1 MSLPSFEEFSAAA
14 RARGF
19 DEVLVREW
27 QAGHATPEHEH
38 PFDVT
43 ALVVRGEF
51 WLSVGGE
58 VRHLKPGDTFEV
70 KRGTR
75 HAERYG
81 ADGATFWT
89 GRAN

>member
-14 RARGF
+14 RARGYP
-19 DEVLVREW
+19 EVLVREW

-51 WLSVGGE
+51 WLTVGGE

-70 KRGTR
+70 SRGTR
-75 HAERYG
+75 HSERYG
-81 ADGATFWT
+81 AEGATFWT